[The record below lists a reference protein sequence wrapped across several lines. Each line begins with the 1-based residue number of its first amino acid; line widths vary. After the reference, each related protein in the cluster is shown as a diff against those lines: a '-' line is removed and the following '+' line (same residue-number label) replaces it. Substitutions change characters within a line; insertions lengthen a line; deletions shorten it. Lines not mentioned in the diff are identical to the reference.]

1 MLTIQFL
8 ISTLGE
14 RIAQAA
20 KVLLPPMEGVSYVVV
35 WQRNGIGSDALPA
48 ELKEREDVSIVED
61 NGKGL
66 ARSRNIALENAT
78 ADLLV
83 ITDDDNRYDTAA
95 IELIRNAFEKHPT
108 AGLIQFQALTM
119 E

>member
-35 WQRNGIGSDALPA
+35 WQRNGSGSDALPA
-48 ELKEREDVSIVED
+48 ELK
-61 NGKGL
+61 
-66 ARSRNIALENAT
+66 
-78 ADLLV
+78 
-83 ITDDDNRYDTAA
+83 
-95 IELIRNAFEKHPT
+95 
-108 AGLIQFQALTM
+108 
-119 E
+119 

>member
-35 WQRNGIGSDALPA
+35 WQRNGIGSYALPA
-48 ELKEREDVSIVED
+48 VLKEREDVSIVED

-108 AGLIQFQALTM
+108 AMRSWCRSTS
-119 E
+119 